1 MEKITVALVAC
12 LALTINSGCLEEI
25 FVNEEDEIIPQK
37 GLSKN
42 CINYDSKERCWLI
55 LIPENINLLYKR

>member
-12 LALTINSGCLEEI
+12 LALTINSECLEEI

-37 GLSKN
+37 AWVRTVSITIQKKDAG
-42 CINYDSKERCWLI
+42 
-55 LIPENINLLYKR
+55 